1 MKKPKG
7 GGEKME
13 YQNYVW
19 ANTYIKTKIDKKIPK
34 NKIINYFNKE
44 FEMDELK
51 RMQKLGVYIILG
63 NDGLCVA
70 IPEKEEQKQIAENL
84 GGRDQTGQEAKELF
98 EAMLEKYIGKSS
110 LTNYSIYD
118 IVIYDHK
125 LDKLVNEVNEAIQ
138 SERTIDKKIVDD
150 TAKHHQPL
158 ASVLFTLGG

>member
-19 ANTYIKTKIDKKIPK
+19 TNTYIKTKIDKKIPK
-34 NKIINYFNKE
+34 DKVINYFNKQ

-51 RMQKLGVYIILG
+51 RMQRLGVYIILG

-125 LDKLVNEVNEAIQ
+125 LDNLVNEVNEAIQ

-158 ASVLFTLGG
+158 ASLLFTLGG

>member
-1 MKKPKG
+1 
-7 GGEKME
+7 ME

-19 ANTYIKTKIDKKIPK
+19 TNTYIKTKIDKKIPK
-34 NKIINYFNKE
+34 DKVINYFNKQ

-51 RMQKLGVYIILG
+51 RMQKLGVYVILG

>member
-1 MKKPKG
+1 
-7 GGEKME
+7 ME

-19 ANTYIKTKIDKKIPK
+19 TNTYIKTKIDKKIPK
-34 NKIINYFNKE
+34 DKVINYFNKQ

-51 RMQKLGVYIILG
+51 RMQKLGVYVILG

-158 ASVLFTLGG
+158 ASLLFTFDG

>member
-1 MKKPKG
+1 
-7 GGEKME
+7 ME

-19 ANTYIKTKIDKKIPK
+19 TNTYIKTKIDKKIPK
-34 NKIINYFNKE
+34 DKVINYFNKQ

-51 RMQKLGVYIILG
+51 RMQKLGVYVILG

-110 LTNYSIYD
+110 LTNYSLYD

-158 ASVLFTLGG
+158 ASLLFTFDG

>member
-1 MKKPKG
+1 
-7 GGEKME
+7 ME

-19 ANTYIKTKIDKKIPK
+19 TNTYIKTKIDKKIPK
-34 NKIINYFNKE
+34 DKVINYFNKQ
-44 FEMDELK
+44 FEIDELK
-51 RMQKLGVYIILG
+51 RMQKLGVYVILG

-158 ASVLFTLGG
+158 ASLLFTFDG

>member
-1 MKKPKG
+1 
-7 GGEKME
+7 ME

-19 ANTYIKTKIDKKIPK
+19 TNTYIKTKIDKKIPK
-34 NKIINYFNKE
+34 DKVINYFNKQ

-51 RMQKLGVYIILG
+51 RMQRLGVYIILG

-70 IPEKEEQKQIAENL
+70 IPEREEQKQIAENL
-84 GGRDQTGQEAKELF
+84 GGRDQTGQEAKGLF

-118 IVIYDHK
+118 VVVYDHQ

-138 SERTIDKKIVDD
+138 SERTIDKKIVDN
-150 TAKHHQPL
+150 TAKHQQPL
-158 ASVLFTLGG
+158 AGSLSALGG

>member
-1 MKKPKG
+1 
-7 GGEKME
+7 ME

-19 ANTYIKTKIDKKIPK
+19 TNTYIKTKIDKKIPK
-34 NKIINYFNKE
+34 DKVINYFNKQ

-51 RMQKLGVYIILG
+51 RMQKLGVYVILG

-138 SERTIDKKIVDD
+138 SERTIDKKIVDN
-150 TAKHHQPL
+150 TAKHQQPL
-158 ASVLFTLGG
+158 AGSLSALGG

>member
-1 MKKPKG
+1 
-7 GGEKME
+7 ME

-19 ANTYIKTKIDKKIPK
+19 TNTYIKTKIDKKIPK
-34 NKIINYFNKE
+34 DKVINYFNKQ

-51 RMQKLGVYIILG
+51 RMQKLGVYVILG

-84 GGRDQTGQEAKELF
+84 GGRDQSAQEAKELF

-118 IVIYDHK
+118 VVVYDHQ

-138 SERTIDKKIVDD
+138 SERTIDKKIVDN
-150 TAKHHQPL
+150 TAKHQQPL
-158 ASVLFTLGG
+158 AGSLSALGG

>member
-1 MKKPKG
+1 
-7 GGEKME
+7 ME

-19 ANTYIKTKIDKKIPK
+19 TNTYIKTKIDKKIPK
-34 NKIINYFNKE
+34 DKVINYFNKQ

-51 RMQKLGVYIILG
+51 RMQRLGVYVILG

-158 ASVLFTLGG
+158 ASLLFTLGG

>member
-7 GGEKME
+7 GGKME

-19 ANTYIKTKIDKKIPK
+19 TNTYIKTKIDKKIPK
-34 NKIINYFNKE
+34 DKVINYFNKQ

-51 RMQKLGVYIILG
+51 RMQKLGVYVILG

-118 IVIYDHK
+118 IVIHDHK

-150 TAKHHQPL
+150 TAKHQQPL
-158 ASVLFTLGG
+158 AGLLSALGG

>member
-1 MKKPKG
+1 
-7 GGEKME
+7 ME

-34 NKIINYFNKE
+34 DKVINYFNKQ

-51 RMQKLGVYIILG
+51 RMQKLGVYVILG

-158 ASVLFTLGG
+158 ASLLFTLGG

>member
-1 MKKPKG
+1 
-7 GGEKME
+7 ME

-19 ANTYIKTKIDKKIPK
+19 TNTYIKTKIDKKIPK
-34 NKIINYFNKE
+34 DKVINYFNKQ

-51 RMQKLGVYIILG
+51 RMQKLGVYVILG

-158 ASVLFTLGG
+158 ASLLFTLGG

>member
-1 MKKPKG
+1 
-7 GGEKME
+7 ME

-19 ANTYIKTKIDKKIPK
+19 TNTYIKTKIDKKIPQDK
-34 NKIINYFNKE
+34 VINYFNKQ

-51 RMQKLGVYIILG
+51 RMQKLGVYVILG

>member
-1 MKKPKG
+1 
-7 GGEKME
+7 ME

-19 ANTYIKTKIDKKIPK
+19 TNTYIKTEIDKNIPK
-34 NKIINYFNKE
+34 DKVINYFNKQ

-51 RMQKLGVYIILG
+51 RMQKLGVYVILG

-84 GGRDQTGQEAKELF
+84 GGRDQTGQEAKGLF

-158 ASVLFTLGG
+158 ASLLFTFDG